1 MQTKAAINQ
10 MKNTGKPGEKIL
22 VTRIV
27 DKSSTFREYKS
38 PINVLSEKG
47 KITLVRN
54 KMSKKYGKVI
64 YGLR

>member
-1 MQTKAAINQ
+1 MQTKTTINQ
-10 MKNTGKPGEKIL
+10 MKNKGKPGEKIL
-22 VTRIV
+22 VTRIL
-27 DKSSTFREYKS
+27 DKSSTCREYKS